1 MGEDFKRAVASTLIR
16 QEKRIAM
23 LEMMLSSLL
32 LRMEDKAM
40 FSEVEIDDL
49 FDSAKQLTEH
59 EVKDRIEQV
68 CEAFG
73 LTVQ

>member
-16 QEKRIAM
+16 QERRIAM
-23 LEMMLSSLL
+23 LEMTLSSLL
-32 LRMEDKAM
+32 LRMEDKDL

-49 FDSAKQLTEH
+49 FDSAEALTEE

>member
-23 LEMMLSSLL
+23 LEMTLSSLL